1 MQETTRNRYVHS
13 FHESTNHS
21 EFSSHSEVS
30 VILNVAIG
38 RLCEK
43 CDGRWCVLFQ
53 WLSFV
58 SRFCSFQCD
67 ALAPSVTHTSAQ
79 KRSCVSVMNAI
90 LEHMEGGVSSV
101 VHRVSFFAYCS
112 WMLLTLSILKV
123 SLTRITAQSV
133 RG

>member
-1 MQETTRNRYVHS
+1 
-13 FHESTNHS
+13 
-21 EFSSHSEVS
+21 
-30 VILNVAIG
+30 
-38 RLCEK
+38 
-43 CDGRWCVLFQ
+43 
-53 WLSFV
+53 
-58 SRFCSFQCD
+58 
-67 ALAPSVTHTSAQ
+67 
-79 KRSCVSVMNAI
+79 MNAI